1 MDFQETFPD
10 NGNVNMVRA
19 MRVYKQIGYDGMI
32 MPDHAPQIEADT
44 DQKQAFAFEYGYIRA
59 LLQAVENE
67 A

>member
-1 MDFQETFPD
+1 
-10 NGNVNMVRA
+10 
-19 MRVYKQIGYDGMI
+19 MRVYKQLGYDGMM
-32 MPDHAPQIEADT
+32 MPDHAPHIEGDT